1 MILRSPVAVDLSRSV
16 DGCEMGFGGG
26 GMTLGFAALGR
37 VGQVL
42 LLLGATLLLQL

>member
-26 GMTLGFAALGR
+26 MTLGFAALGR

-42 LLLGATLLLQL
+42 LLPGATLPLQW